1 MGGVKWNMTL
11 NVRLI
16 DKGGYYMKGFKKLT
30 AGLMGVVMALGVCGF
45 TALAAEPIHVDS
57 AEKLANAVKDNDDIT
72 IILDNDIDLNDLN
85 EKTLKIPNGKNITLD
100 LGDCI
105 LTGPKSGYAI
115 QFGSFDAD
123 KEDFK
128 ECTYKNDGELIIE
141 NGEIDCDSAVLN
153 YFGDVTFGDDL
164 TIDAENRGITTYGGE
179 VTVDGA
185 KMTADGYGILTFN
198 SFHAFFSTPD
208 SKANTDDDKNI
219 SPTVTIENGSVIDAG
234 VSVISAN
241 NLLSAGTNVT
251 INGGRLT
258 VDKGNTAIY
267 WPMEGTLEINGG
279 YIEGGTAIEA
289 KMGTITISG
298 DAEIVGTGELVE
310 SEPMNGGSAPDGS
323 ALLMSAQMYGASTS
337 QKQYRENKNLT
348 LIIEGGTFRSNKGNA
363 ITVYNTEKQTDK
375 DAQNANIVIESGD
388 ISGVNSAIK
397 YISPDDGDKPDITV
411 SGNSYTTKKSKTTLK
426 VAGDAAPAAVSSDG
440 DTVFYKDINDAVKAV
455 NNAETETEV
464 AVYGDS
470 VLDTDVELGDNVKLV
485 VAPDTELKAEVSAD
499 GNDKVIVTSTDEN
512 GNTVYEVVDKTEA
525 ESSEKYVAKITSGG
539 NTSYFET
546 LSEAVKTVQNGQT
559 IELLKNCG
567 KEVEVEREVRFTVD
581 DNGFDYEIVA
591 GNGYVNTGRGD
602 EYDFITEEDYEDERD
617 SGRHSYSL
625 KEGKTERDDEEEE
638 PVVTPEPE
646 EEEGPFSDVGK
657 DNPNYDAIVE
667 VYEKGWM
674 AGIADGV
681 FAPNGTLTRGMA
693 VTILWNRAGQPEP
706 ASVAPFL
713 DVTSDAWY
721 AKAVAWAYENGITS
735 GYGDTYGPDDFLTTE
750 QFTRMNDI
758 ANGRTPEVYVGG
770 APYATRGWV
779 AGMLVME

>member
-1 MGGVKWNMTL
+1 MTL

-45 TALAAEPIHVDS
+45 TAFAEDKKVSDENSLQEAVNEAKAGDTI
-57 AEKLANAVKDNDDIT
+57 KLTSNIKLISS
-72 IILDNDIDLNDLN
+72 
-85 EKTLKIPNGKNITLD
+85 TLKIPNDKNITLD
-100 LGDCI
+100 LGNWT
-105 LTGPKSGYAI
+105 LTGPDSGYAI
-115 QFGSFDAD
+115 QFGEFDKSGGKDFD
-123 KEDFK
+123 KCE
-128 ECTYKNDGELIIE
+128 YKNDGKLIIE
-141 NGEIDCDSAVLN
+141 NGKIDCDSAVLN

-185 KMTADGYGILTFN
+185 EMTADGYGILTFN

-208 SKANTDDDKNI
+208 SKANTDNDKNI
-219 SPTVTIENGSVIDAG
+219 SPTVTIENGSVINAG

-251 INGGRLT
+251 INGGTLT
-258 VDKGNTAIY
+258 VGEGNTAIY

-279 YIEGGTAIEA
+279 HIEGGTGIEA
-289 KMGTITISG
+289 RMGTILVSGEAKIIGTDTNTIDYAPESG
-298 DAEIVGTGELVE
+298 KTS
-310 SEPMNGGSAPDGS
+310 SEGSAIR
-323 ALLMSAQMYGASTS
+323 LTTQMYGDIAGQEKEYGGLKLKITGGKLIS
-337 QKQYRENKNLT
+337 KNGKGIT
-348 LIIEGGTFRSNKGNA
+348 IYNAKGNKA
-363 ITVYNTEKQTDK
+363 SSGNGQE
-375 DAQNANIVIESGD
+375 AVIEITGGE
-388 ISGVNSAIK
+388 ISGRLSAIK
-397 YISPDDGDKPDITV
+397 FVTENNGNTATTEV
-411 SGNSYTTKKSKTTLK
+411 SGNDYTTGTHKTTVK
-426 VAGDAAPAAVSSDG
+426 ISSDVAPAAVSSNG
-440 DTVFYKDINDAVKAV
+440 NTVFYKDVNDAVKAA
-455 NNAETETEV
+455 NGAEKETEI

-470 VLDTDVELGDNVKLV
+470 VLDTDVELGEKVKLV
-485 VAPDTELKAEVSAD
+485 VAPDTELKANISAD
-499 GNDKVIVTSTDEN
+499 GDKVIVAEKDKN
-512 GNTVYEVVDKTEA
+512 GNTVYKVVENVENPAERYEA
-525 ESSEKYVAKITSGG
+525 MITSDGKA
-539 NTSYFET
+539 SYFVT
-546 LSEAVKTVQNGQT
+546 LDSAVKTVQNGQT
-559 IELLKNCG
+559 IELLKDCAG
-567 KEVEVEREVRFTVD
+567 KVEVEREVRFTVD
-581 DNGFDYEIVA
+581 DKGFGYEIVA
-591 GNGYVNTGRGD
+591 GDGYENTGRDD
-602 EYDFITEEDYEDERD
+602 EYVFITEEDYEDERD

-674 AGIADGV
+674 AGIGDGV

>member
-1 MGGVKWNMTL
+1 MTL

-45 TALAAEPIHVDS
+45 TALAKTTTIEVDDLSDLS
-57 AEKLANAVKDNDDIT
+57 ALKSAFESGETEFNIVLKEDIT
-72 IILDNDIDLNDLN
+72 LS
-85 EKTLKIPNGKNITLD
+85 ETLKIPSGKNVTID
-100 LGDCI
+100 LGGKT
-105 LTGPKSGYAI
+105 LEGPGSGFAI
-115 QFGSFDAD
+115 QFGSFEAGE
-123 KEDFK
+123 EDDFEK
-128 ECTYKNDGELIIE
+128 CEYKNDGELIIE
-141 NGEIDCDSAVLN
+141 NGEIDCYSAVLN

-185 KMTADGYGILTFN
+185 EMTADGYGILTFN

-208 SKANTDDDKNI
+208 SRANTDNDKNI
-219 SPTVTIENGSVIDAG
+219 SPTVTIENGSVINAG

-251 INGGRLT
+251 INGGTLT
-258 VDKGNTAIY
+258 VDEKNTAIY
-267 WPMEGTLEINGG
+267 WPMEGELNIT
-279 YIEGGTAIEA
+279 GGTIKGGTGIEA

-298 DAEIVGTGELVE
+298 DAEIVGTGKLYE
-310 SEPMNGGSAPDGS
+310 SEPTNGGSSPDGS

-348 LIIEGGTFRSNKGNA
+348 LIIEGGTFRSNEGNA
-363 ITVYNTEKQTDK
+363 ITVYNTKNQTDDK
-375 DAQNANIVIESGD
+375 AQEANITIESGD
-388 ISGVNSAIK
+388 ISGENSAIK

-411 SGNSYTTKKSKTTLK
+411 SGNSYTTTKSKTTLK
-426 VAGDAAPAAVSSDG
+426 VAGDAAPAAVSLDG
-440 DTVFYKDINDAVKAV
+440 DTVFYKDVNDAVKAV
-455 NNAETETEV
+455 NNAGTETEV

-470 VLDTDVELGDNVKLV
+470 VLDTDVELGEKVKLV
-485 VAPDTELKAEVSAD
+485 VAPDTELKAEVSAN
-499 GNDKVIVTSTDEN
+499 GNDKVIVASTDEN
-512 GNTVYEVVDKTEA
+512 GNTVYKVVDKEIA
-525 ESSEKYVAKITSGG
+525 DKDENNVAKITSEKG
-539 NTSYFET
+539 TKYFAS
-546 LSEAVKTVQNGQT
+546 LDSAVKTVQNGQT
-559 IELLKNCG
+559 IELLKDCDE
-567 KEVEVEREVRFTVD
+567 EVEVEREVRFTVD
-581 DNGFDYEIVA
+581 DNEFDYEIGA
-591 GNGYVNTGRGD
+591 GDGYVNTGRGD

-638 PVVTPEPE
+638 PVVTPQPE

-657 DNPNYDAIVE
+657 DNPNYDAIIE

-674 AGIADGV
+674 AGIGDGV